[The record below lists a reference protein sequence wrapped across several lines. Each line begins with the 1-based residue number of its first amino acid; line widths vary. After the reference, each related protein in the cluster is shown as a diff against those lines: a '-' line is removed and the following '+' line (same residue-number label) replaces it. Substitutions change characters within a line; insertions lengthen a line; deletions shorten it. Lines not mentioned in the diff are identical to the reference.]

1 MWGRALSAGRR
12 AASALS
18 SRGRD
23 PAAAP
28 TSQPGP
34 APITAET
41 SNPAGAA
48 GSQINRLSERERL
61 IALAKHTKKHRHRAA
76 ARAATLACLR
86 KDG

>member
-1 MWGRALSAGRR
+1 MWARALSAVRR

-23 PAAAP
+23 PSAAP

-34 APITAET
+34 APITGPRSA
-41 SNPAGAA
+41 SAGEA

-61 IALAKHTKKHRHRAA
+61 IALAAHTKKHRHLAA
-76 ARAATLACLR
+76 ARAMTLACLR